1 MIKLT
6 LLKIKSTYLEIIQ
19 SITLILEYIA
29 KINKLMSNKLPLTSQ
44 IWVLDNFL
52 QFLNQINLNMDSNI
66 LKIVDLMIK
75 VRLFNFT
82 QRFNLIV
89 IYYEELS

>member
-1 MIKLT
+1 
-6 LLKIKSTYLEIIQ
+6 LEIIQ